1 MNTAVR
7 SSGTQLGPRGVY
19 RSYWSGTGIGST
31 RREGMTIRCRAS
43 RIGKG
48 VHALELRPAL
58 QGWVLP
64 DDGADPEP
72 ARAMTASRWY
82 LSGTDAEHVP
92 DEIVAAA
99 MRAVAADAAAL
110 CDEAGLYWSAMVTAI
125 DSDGPLVLT
134 DPCRT
139 LTRHATL
146 RHCIV
151 TDADV

>member
-1 MNTAVR
+1 M
-7 SSGTQLGPRGVY
+7 Y

-31 RREGMTIRCRAS
+31 RREGMTIRCRAA

-58 QGWVLP
+58 QGWALP

-72 ARAMTASRWY
+72 ARAVAASRWY
-82 LSGTDAEHVP
+82 LSGTDAEQLP
-92 DEIVAAA
+92 DAIVAAA

-110 CDEAGLYWSAMVTAI
+110 CDEAGLYWSALVTAI

-139 LTRHATL
+139 LARHATL

-151 TDADV
+151 TEL